1 MEWLADLEST
11 CAALGSSDGVNYYK
25 DEDCLEC
32 VKDLIRFIRRD
43 DAAHVLRR
51 NLGQIGVIQSDL
63 IPLLRDYSSD
73 QELFDL
79 VLRLLVNLTG
89 NNVLITLNFQN
100 CIRSTYS
107 GRHNLSPCLW
117 WL

>member
-1 MEWLADLEST
+1 MKPKHFN
-11 CAALGSSDGVNYYK
+11 LGFSGTFRFFFCNTSQGIFPLNYFPFQ
-25 DEDCLEC
+25 
-32 VKDLIRFIRRD
+32 DLIRFIRRD
-43 DAAHVLRR
+43 DASHVLRR

-89 NNVLITLNFQN
+89 T
-100 CIRSTYS
+100 
-107 GRHNLSPCLW
+107 
-117 WL
+117 

>member
-11 CAALGSSDGVNYYK
+11 CAALGFSDGVNYYK
-25 DEDCLEC
+25 DEECLEC

-43 DAAHVLRR
+43 DASHVLRR

-89 NNVLITLNFQN
+89 NNVNKSFKFFKAVLL
-100 CIRSTYS
+100 
-107 GRHNLSPCLW
+107 
-117 WL
+117 